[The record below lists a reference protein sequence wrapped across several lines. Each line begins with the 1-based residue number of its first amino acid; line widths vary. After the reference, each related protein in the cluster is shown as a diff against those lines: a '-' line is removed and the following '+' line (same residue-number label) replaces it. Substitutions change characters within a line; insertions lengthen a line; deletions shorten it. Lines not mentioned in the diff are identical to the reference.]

1 LRKPI
6 LAFGIILLL
15 VGIIIASS
23 SNLPSERIVYD
34 EVASADKVW
43 GISGSFVEG
52 DIVIVDFSAG
62 EDWWLKFVRAPTSD
76 YQVPLNFT
84 INGPSEG
91 ETIFQVYIGA
101 PPGYTESQPS
111 PGEGI
116 EIPVGP
122 RNIELVSQSS
132 DLEVRAPKII
142 EIGGIIK
149 TTGQYLVQVKKNV
162 KNETVVTN
170 GVPEPYTVI
179 WPKTPPEK
187 LRLLKE
193 VYLKEY
199 PHLFL
204 LPIGAPLIVCGVAV
218 STWGA
223 KRTSKGRQVKRKGTH

>member
-6 LAFGIILLL
+6 LAFGITLLF

-23 SNLPSERIVYD
+23 SNLPSDKTVYD
-34 EVASADKVW
+34 EVANADKVW
-43 GISGSFVEG
+43 EISGSFVER

-62 EDWWLKFVRAPTSD
+62 KDWWQKFVRAPTPD

-91 ETIFQVYIGA
+91 ETIFEVFIGA
-101 PPGYTESQPS
+101 PDEYTPE
-111 PGEGI
+111 EGI

-122 RNIELVSQSS
+122 RNIELISQSS
-132 DLEVRAPKII
+132 DLEVRAPQII
-142 EIGGIIK
+142 EIGGTIK
-149 TTGQYLVQVKKNV
+149 RTGEYLIQVKQNV
-162 KNETVVTN
+162 KNETVVTD
-170 GVPEPYTVI
+170 GVPEPYTVK

-187 LRLLKE
+187 LRLLNE
-193 VYLKEY
+193 IHQKEY
-199 PHLFL
+199 PNVFL

-223 KRTSKGRQVKRKGTH
+223 KWKGPRRQARLKGTH